1 MEAKGAMTMKRKWM
15 RVLLLAVLVLVGLA
29 GCGSGTEEDGPEVRC
44 TVTERVLTSERQEI
58 LRVPVAEDCKAMLH
72 VTYTTDDQDG
82 AVLWLENDGE
92 TLLMDEL
99 PAMGDGAYEEG
110 WRVSEIS
117 LREGDNIFSLS
128 APDGGNVACQM
139 TLSLDGFDPEVLLSE
154 QMDPNG
160 LN

>member
-1 MEAKGAMTMKRKWM
+1 MKRKWM
-15 RVLLLAVLVLVGLA
+15 RVLLLAVLALVALA
-29 GCGSGTEEDGPEVRC
+29 GCGGGTEEDGAD
-44 TVTERVLTSERQEI
+44 VTYEMAAPRLLTTARQQVLV
-58 LRVPVAEDCKAMLH
+58 VPVAEDCKAMLH

-128 APDGGNVACQM
+128 APDGGSVACQM
-139 TLSLDGFDPEVLLSE
+139 TLSLDGFDPEVLLTE

-160 LN
+160 LD

>member
-1 MEAKGAMTMKRKWM
+1 MLTMKRKWM
-15 RVLLLAVLVLVGLA
+15 RVLLLAVLALVGFA
-29 GCGSGTEEDGPEVRC
+29 GCGGTVEEEAA
-44 TVTERVLTSERQEI
+44 VTYEMAAPRPLTTARQQVLV
-58 LRVPVAEDCKAMLH
+58 VPVAEDCKAMLH

-99 PAMGDGAYEEG
+99 PAMGDGAYGEG

-117 LREGDNIFSLS
+117 LHEGDNIFSLS
-128 APDGGNVACQM
+128 APGGGNVACQM

>member
-1 MEAKGAMTMKRKWM
+1 MKRKWM
-15 RVLLLAVLVLVGLA
+15 RVLFLAVLALVALA
-29 GCGSGTEEDGPEVRC
+29 GCGGGTEKEEAA
-44 TVTERVLTSERQEI
+44 VTYEMAEPRLLTTARQQVLV
-58 LRVPVAEDCKAMLH
+58 VPVAEDCKAMLH

-128 APDGGNVACQM
+128 ATDGGSVACQM
-139 TLSLDGFDPEVLLSE
+139 TLSLDGFDPEVLLTE
-154 QMDPNG
+154 QMDPNS

>member
-1 MEAKGAMTMKRKWM
+1 MKRKWTC
-15 RVLLLAVLVLVGLA
+15 VLLLAVLVALA
-29 GCGSGTEEDGPEVRC
+29 GCGGGAEEGEAA
-44 TVTERVLTSERQEI
+44 VTYEMAEPRLLTTARQQVLV
-58 LRVPVAEDCKAMLH
+58 VPVAEDCKAMLH

-128 APDGGNVACQM
+128 APDGGSVACQM
-139 TLSLDGFDPEVLLSE
+139 TLSLDGFDPEVLLTE

>member
-1 MEAKGAMTMKRKWM
+1 MKRQWM
-15 RVLLLAVLVLVGLA
+15 RVLLLAVLVLVGLV
-29 GCGSGTEEDGPEVRC
+29 GCGGGTEEGEAA
-44 TVTERVLTSERQEI
+44 VTYEMAEPRLLTTARQQVLV
-58 LRVPVAEDCKAMLH
+58 VPVAEDCKAMLH

-128 APDGGNVACQM
+128 APDGGSVSCQM
-139 TLSLDGFDPEVLLSE
+139 TLSLDGFDPEVLLTE